1 MCQIFNVNA
10 FFFFISTDATW
21 YYHATFMVISYF
33 ELFTDYEDNIFQVI
47 SNLHIQIEMW
57 RSKSGNS
64 KQNMFWDFL
73 NVHK

>member
-1 MCQIFNVNA
+1 MSNIQTQGI

-33 ELFTDYEDNIFQVI
+33 ELFTDYEDDIFQVI

-57 RSKSGNS
+57 GSKSGNS